1 MPLRV
6 DKKSLADLLI
16 KRTLGLVD
24 VEAGGIQRRK
34 VHRPREKAFLLDSI
48 ARKLPIGA
56 LTIYV
61 GEGDMDNETAM
72 WEIIDGK
79 QRMTTV
85 FDYCNGDLI
94 PTGDEIDEMAAIYE
108 DQLPPAPESELAD
121 LIRDRRY
128 SDLDQ
133 QEKMRLM
140 SYNIPVYLVNGER
153 AEAVRVF
160 ARMNH
165 VSYQLKP
172 QELRNAVFRDTTV
185 LNAAGILSL
194 VLNGFDRDD
203 EDLEDS
209 DLIRMRIFGKQKLER
224 MSDVEFASELLYL
237 AFNDGDAMH
246 RRDELD
252 NFYQSLIEPDEL
264 NQQKLAT
271 AMEKLGDIIP
281 YFKQV
286 FNGNNLKEFNF
297 RSPEND
303 VYALI
308 GAFLKHGFPNTRQ
321 RESRR
326 ESLQQEISEFFRA
339 STVVVNQIKHDEPIS
354 YVDDDDVQE
363 YAHTYLGGQANSNT
377 RRNQR
382 IGCLTR
388 ILSRVFD
395 EVDRPFTSYQRE
407 IIWATSIDKLCGR
420 CGEIVDYEEYD
431 AGHIVQRAEGG
442 PSTIENGR
450 VEHRH
455 CNRAADD

>member
-1 MPLRV
+1 MPMRV

-61 GEGDMDNETAM
+61 GEGDMDDETAI

-85 FDYCNGDLI
+85 FDYCNGEII

-108 DQLPPAPESELAD
+108 DQLPPAPDSELAE

-128 SDLDQ
+128 NDLNQ

-185 LNAAGILSL
+185 LNHAGELALI
-194 VLNGFDRDD
+194 LNGFERNDD
-203 EDLEDS
+203 DLEDS
-209 DLIRMRIFGKQKLER
+209 DLVRMKIFTIQKLER

-237 AFNDGDAMH
+237 AFNDGEAMH
-246 RRDELD
+246 RRDVLD
-252 NFYQSLIEPDEL
+252 NFYQNLIAPDEL
-264 NQQKLAT
+264 NTQKLTT
-271 AMEKLGDIIP
+271 AIEELSAIIP
-281 YFKQV
+281 FIKDT
-286 FNGNNLKEFNF
+286 FNRTNVKEFNF

-303 VYALI
+303 LYARWSVRKARI
-308 GAFLKHGFPNTRQ
+308 AK
-321 RESRR
+321 
-326 ESLQQEISEFFRA
+326 QQPKRFS
-339 STVVVNQIKHDEPIS
+339 
-354 YVDDDDVQE
+354 
-363 YAHTYLGGQANSNT
+363 
-377 RRNQR
+377 
-382 IGCLTR
+382 
-388 ILSRVFD
+388 
-395 EVDRPFTSYQRE
+395 
-407 IIWATSIDKLCGR
+407 
-420 CGEIVDYEEYD
+420 
-431 AGHIVQRAEGG
+431 
-442 PSTIENGR
+442 
-450 VEHRH
+450 
-455 CNRAADD
+455 